1 MPLPYITEIKTV
13 NDFRECLENNPGV
26 FIIKF
31 GADWCQPCKM
41 IEKDVLNYFA
51 KMPNTIQCA
60 MIDVDDSIELY
71 GFLKKRIVCTAK
83 NKRIN
88 WFFLKK
94 IQIKFSNIIRKIVI
108 HKTFFNNRDKQGT
121 GL

>member
-13 NDFRECLENNPGV
+13 NDFRGCLENNPGV

-60 MIDVDDSIELY
+60 MIDVDDSIQLY
-71 GFLKKRIVCTAK
+71 GFLKKRKMVGGIPCILAYFKGNVEV
-83 NKRIN
+83 IPDE
-88 WFFLKK
+88 FVSGIDKK
-94 IQIKFSNIIRKIVI
+94 QLDY
-108 HKTFFNNRDKQGT
+108 FFNACLQEVA
-121 GL
+121 

>member
-13 NDFRECLENNPGV
+13 NDFRGCLENNPGV

-41 IEKDVLNYFA
+41 IENDVLNYFA

-71 GFLKKRIVCTAK
+71 GFLKKRKMVGGIPCILAYFKGNVEVIPDEFVSGTD
-83 NKRIN
+83 
-88 WFFLKK
+88 KK
-94 IQIKFSNIIRKIVI
+94 QLEY
-108 HKTFFNNRDKQGT
+108 FFNACLQEVA
-121 GL
+121 